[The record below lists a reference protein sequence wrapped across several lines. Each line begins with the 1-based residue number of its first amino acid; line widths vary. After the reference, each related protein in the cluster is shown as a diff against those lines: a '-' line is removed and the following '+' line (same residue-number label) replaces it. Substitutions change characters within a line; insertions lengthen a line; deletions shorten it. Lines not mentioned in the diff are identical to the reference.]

1 MTTTTETALPQ
12 HIHAAG
18 IGGMGLGPLAI
29 YLAAL
34 GHRVTGS
41 DDHLTDAMRAHL
53 ERAGIQITDTSIHP
67 DTQLLV
73 TSSALAPDHP
83 LLQAARTR
91 NIPILR
97 RGELLA
103 RLAAT
108 RRLVAICGSHGKTTT
123 TALLIT
129 ALRAAHF
136 PSDYILG
143 GLFGDDSIPPA
154 AANPSAPSPWLVAE
168 IDESDGTIENFS
180 PEITLVTNI
189 DWDHPDHYR
198 TRSDLDSAFA
208 RLFARTTG
216 HVLRDTPLAPGPFP
230 AAIQGAFNQQNAS
243 AALAAARHMGVPNP
257 TPALL
262 ANYPGVRRR
271 QTLLHAGDN
280 LTVIEDYA
288 HHPAEIRALLTS
300 LRERTATANPPPP
313 PPRLIVV
320 FQPHRY
326 SRTRQF
332 LHEFADA
339 LSLADELHLLDV
351 YPAGEPAPATPG
363 ATTAD
368 LAAILPQATHH
379 TGPTFPPL
387 PFSTTPALLAFVG
400 AGNIDT
406 IARRWLADR
415 AHWDAAYE
423 TLRAVLPP
431 NSTTDLRREEPLA
444 PKTTMGVGG
453 SARLYSEPSSPDDLA
468 TLVRAATAA
477 GIQILMLGRGS
488 NLIVPDEG
496 VDALVL
502 SLRHPAW
509 STFTLQ
515 SDGTLRAGAGLRLK
529 ELCGKAMLAGLRG
542 FEFLEGIP
550 GNIGGALRMN
560 AGAMGSWIFDTIK
573 TIDILTLSGD
583 RLTLRRNQLHTG
595 YRHCAELENAIA
607 LSATLRPGNAGLQLA
622 SPNIARQVDA
632 YRDKRKKSQPRE
644 PSAGCIFK
652 NPEGDAAGRLIDAAG
667 LKGLRIGDAEVSPV
681 HANFIVNHGH
691 ATAADIITLVR
702 EIRARVHAAT
712 GIQLEPE
719 AILYGR
725 TWEEKLNAED
735 LKAPPP
741 PPPPP
746 VPPPLST
753 SA

>member
-1 MTTTTETALPQ
+1 
-12 HIHAAG
+12 
-18 IGGMGLGPLAI
+18 
-29 YLAAL
+29 
-34 GHRVTGS
+34 
-41 DDHLTDAMRAHL
+41 
-53 ERAGIQITDTSIHP
+53 
-67 DTQLLV
+67 
-73 TSSALAPDHP
+73 
-83 LLQAARTR
+83 
-91 NIPILR
+91 
-97 RGELLA
+97 
-103 RLAAT
+103 
-108 RRLVAICGSHGKTTT
+108 
-123 TALLIT
+123 
-129 ALRAAHF
+129 
-136 PSDYILG
+136 
-143 GLFGDDSIPPA
+143 
-154 AANPSAPSPWLVAE
+154 
-168 IDESDGTIENFS
+168 
-180 PEITLVTNI
+180 
-189 DWDHPDHYR
+189 
-198 TRSDLDSAFA
+198 
-208 RLFARTTG
+208 
-216 HVLRDTPLAPGPFP
+216 
-230 AAIQGAFNQQNAS
+230 
-243 AALAAARHMGVPNP
+243 
-257 TPALL
+257 
-262 ANYPGVRRR
+262 
-271 QTLLHAGDN
+271 
-280 LTVIEDYA
+280 
-288 HHPAEIRALLTS
+288 
-300 LRERTATANPPPP
+300 
-313 PPRLIVV
+313 
-320 FQPHRY
+320 
-326 SRTRQF
+326 
-332 LHEFADA
+332 
-339 LSLADELHLLDV
+339 
-351 YPAGEPAPATPG
+351 
-363 ATTAD
+363 
-368 LAAILPQATHH
+368 THH

-387 PFSTTPALLAFVG
+387 TLSTTPALLAFVG

-431 NSTTDLRREEPLA
+431 GSTTDLRREEPLA

-583 RLTLRRNQLHTG
+583 RLTLRRDQLHTG

-607 LSATLRPGNAGLQLA
+607 LSATLRPGNAGPQLA
-622 SPNIARQVDA
+622 SPDIARQVDA

-652 NPEGDAAGRLIDAAG
+652 NPEGDAAGRLIDSAG

-735 LKAPPP
+735 
-741 PPPPP
+741 
-746 VPPPLST
+746 
-753 SA
+753 